1 MSAGGTTGLRSA
13 YLLLA
18 ATIAVG
24 SVSFTLV
31 QLALDELSPMV
42 LAFGRVAVS
51 ALTYTAI
58 VVAQPQRR
66 TPLVRGERAR
76 VFFCGFAGSALFHLL
91 FNWGQ
96 NRLPVAIAAVIMA
109 TYPVMSTVGEVVFLG
124 HRLRAAQAAGVLLA
138 TAGCIVV
145 ALDGGFGEGGVSVLP
160 MLAVLLAALT
170 WAAVTIVT
178 RDIGARYDSWWLNT
192 PGTLAGAVF
201 MLAVAAPDLDEF
213 TALSLRGWVGV
224 IWLGSASSAFIY
236 FAYAR
241 IMRVLSATTT
251 TSISTAVT
259 PLSILVAWVVLGEP
273 PTAVQVVGGL
283 VVVAGVL
290 LAVTADRDDHTAPAD
305 QDAVRQATTS
315 PG

>member
-1 MSAGGTTGLRSA
+1 MSASSSGLRSA
-13 YLLLA
+13 YLLLG
-18 ATIAVG
+18 ATILVG

-51 ALTYTAI
+51 ALMYTAI
-58 VVAQPQRR
+58 VAAQPQRR
-66 TPLVRGERAR
+66 TPLRAGERWR
-76 VFFCGFAGSALFHLL
+76 VFFCGFGGSALFHLL

-109 TYPVMSTVGEVVFLG
+109 TYPVMTTIGEVVFLG
-124 HRLRAAQAAGVLLA
+124 HRLRAVQVVGVVLA
-138 TAGCIVV
+138 TLGCIVV
-145 ALDGGFGEGGVSVLP
+145 ALDGGVGGDEVTLWP
-160 MLAVLLAALT
+160 MLAVLVAALT
-170 WAAVTIVT
+170 WAVVTIVT
-178 RDIGARYDSWWLNT
+178 RDIGGRYDSWWINT
-192 PGTLAGAVF
+192 PGTVAGAVF
-201 MLAVAAPDLDEF
+201 MLGVAAPDLGELGE
-213 TALSLRGWVGV
+213 LSPRGWLVM

-259 PLSILVAWVVLGEP
+259 PLSIVVAWAVLSEP
-273 PTAVQVVGGL
+273 PTIVQVVGGL

-290 LAVTADRDDHTAPAD
+290 LAVTAGRRAD
-305 QDAVRQATTS
+305 VGLLVDGEDQQAVTS
-315 PG
+315 PA

>member
-1 MSAGGTTGLRSA
+1 MSAGGTSGLRSA
-13 YLLLA
+13 YLLLG

-42 LAFGRVAVS
+42 LAFGRVLVS
-51 ALTYTAI
+51 ALMYTAI

-66 TPLVRGERAR
+66 TPLVHGERAR

-109 TYPVMSTVGEVVFLG
+109 TYPVMTTVGEVVFLG

-138 TAGCIVV
+138 TLGCIVV
-145 ALDGGFGEGGVSVLP
+145 ALDGGVGDAQVSLLP
-160 MLAVLLAALT
+160 MLAVLMAALT
-170 WAAVTIVT
+170 WAAVTIIT
-178 RDIGARYDSWWLNT
+178 RDIGVRYDSWWINT
-192 PGTLAGAVF
+192 PGTVAGAVF
-201 MLAVAAPDLDEF
+201 MLAVAAPDLGELA
-213 TALSLRGWVGV
+213 ALSLRGWLVV
-224 IWLGSASSAFIY
+224 VWLGSASSAFIY

-259 PLSILVAWVVLGEP
+259 PLSILVAWVVLSEP
-273 PTAVQVVGGL
+273 PTAVQFVGGL

-290 LAVTADRDDHTAPAD
+290 LAVTINRGEPDTEVV
-305 QDAVRQATTS
+305 AVGSSETTTS
-315 PG
+315 PA